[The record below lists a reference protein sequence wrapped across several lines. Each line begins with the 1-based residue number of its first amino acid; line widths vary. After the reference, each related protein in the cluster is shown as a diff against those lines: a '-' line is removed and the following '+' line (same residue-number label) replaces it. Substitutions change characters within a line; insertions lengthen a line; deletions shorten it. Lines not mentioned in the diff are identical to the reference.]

1 MNEIVFD
8 RNGPLDWISE
18 NFTAFKLKSKGTTD
32 STKKKKRI
40 DTARRGNVN
49 FIRQWQIDR
58 VCAICHK
65 QILWRLKKL
74 QAIYLY
80 LNIKMDNKINQGHF
94 IEFFLF
100 FYYFYYYYIDNAW
113 QIVYL
118 NLIPFFSD
126 KTNYILCHKMQFF
139 KSWKEIYTTVL
150 RINHKTFK
158 DFIDEQK
165 FSLINISLKENFL
178 LEEVKVIFFPFFFGN
193 ILQQGWSDISM
204 MANNGKEK
212 TVTEGEFIS
221 SLGKRMLR

>member
-1 MNEIVFD
+1 MLFVE
-8 RNGPLDWISE
+8 LE
-18 NFTAFKLKSKGTTD
+18 
-32 STKKKKRI
+32 RI
-40 DTARRGNVN
+40 YITRKTGKNGNVN

-113 QIVYL
+113 QIIYL

-178 LEEVKVIFFPFFFGN
+178 LEEVKVIFFSFLFWKYIATRMKRYFN
-193 ILQQGWSDISM
+193 D
-204 MANNGKEK
+204 
-212 TVTEGEFIS
+212 GEQW
-221 SLGKRMLR
+221 KRKNCYRRRIYIKSWETNASINFS